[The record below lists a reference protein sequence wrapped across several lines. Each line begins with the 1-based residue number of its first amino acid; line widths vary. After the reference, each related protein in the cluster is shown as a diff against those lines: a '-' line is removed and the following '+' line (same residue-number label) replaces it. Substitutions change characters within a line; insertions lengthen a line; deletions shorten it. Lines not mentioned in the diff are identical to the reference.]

1 LLTVA
6 AADDSLPKVVIKFLH
21 SDKVVEVLQAPST
34 VYSPLYITLLN
45 DNAFEFATDATC
57 IKNLASAIG
66 HVGSGEAVV
75 AAGHVAESVVVFDCK
90 QISCDKNAPPSVA
103 SAATTLFN
111 FKVDVNLGTTTIFY
125 TVCLSPEVIEVA
137 WPEISVCKPTV

>member
-1 LLTVA
+1 LLKDA

-21 SDKVVEVLQAPST
+21 SDKVVDVLQAPSK

-45 DNAFEFATDATC
+45 ANALAFATEATC
-57 IKNLASAIG
+57 IKNLAWAIG

-90 QISCDKNAPPSVA
+90 QISWAKNAPASVA

-111 FKVDVNLGTTTIFY
+111 FKVVANLGTTTTLY

-137 WPEISVCKPTV
+137 WPDISVCKPTV